1 MANEIV
7 IVISFIFTI
16 AAMCKVWNLY
26 AMKKYSES
34 KEERLGLTYGFYV
47 DNMQFV
53 EIEGIGKAKRDAL
66 LRKFGTIEK
75 IKNASIDELT
85 QVKGINEKLA
95 QKLKKM

>member
-34 KEERLGLTYGFYV
+34 KEERLG
-47 DNMQFV
+47 
-53 EIEGIGKAKRDAL
+53 
-66 LRKFGTIEK
+66 
-75 IKNASIDELT
+75 
-85 QVKGINEKLA
+85 
-95 QKLKKM
+95 

>member
-53 EIEGIGKAKRDAL
+53 EIEGIGNDENGDFDIAKVIKKIEMPDDVRIKA
-66 LRKFGTIEK
+66 
-75 IKNASIDELT
+75 
-85 QVKGINEKLA
+85 
-95 QKLKKM
+95 

>member
-53 EIEGIGKAKRDAL
+53 EIE
-66 LRKFGTIEK
+66 
-75 IKNASIDELT
+75 
-85 QVKGINEKLA
+85 
-95 QKLKKM
+95 